1 MAQLTDDCF
10 AFSGPLLR
18 LSDMER
24 LIGER
29 VVPVSEVE
37 SVPLRSARGR
47 VAASDVTA
55 PVDLPPFDNS
65 AVDGYA
71 VRHADLDSAGD
82 TVLKVA
88 GRLTAGARAQLSL
101 GPKQA
106 VRIFTGAAMPKG
118 ADTVFMQEDVT
129 VQKTEQGDSV
139 IVPKGLKLGANRRL
153 AGEDVP
159 AGRIVVPAGTV
170 LEAQHIALLAA
181 LGLTEIAVRR
191 RLKVAIFSTGDEV
204 VEPGAKRGGAAIFDA
219 NRYLLSALLE
229 RLGAVVTDL
238 GILPDDPDELSRALA
253 KAAVWHDLVITSG
266 GVSTG
271 EADHVRS
278 AVERI
283 GNLVFWRVAIK
294 PGRPVAMGVIRAAP
308 RKDRAAHS
316 GAAFVGLPGNPVA
329 VFVTFVRVVKPLLF
343 QLAGARPQKL
353 TPLPV
358 RAAFAYKK
366 KKDRKEYVR
375 VALRLADDG
384 QYEAVKHPQDGAG
397 ILTSLTETDGLLEF
411 PEDVTAI
418 EPGTRVGFLS
428 YAALMG

>member
-10 AFSGPLLR
+10 AFSGPLLS
-18 LSDMER
+18 LEAMER

-29 VVPVSEVE
+29 ISPVGENERVA
-37 SVPLRSARGR
+37 LRDARSR
-47 VAASDVTA
+47 VAAADVSA

-71 VRHADLDSAGD
+71 VRHADLDPAGE
-82 TVLKVA
+82 TTLTVA
-88 GRLTAGARAQLSL
+88 GRIAAGARPDL
-101 GPKQA
+101 GLKPGQA
-106 VRIFTGAAMPKG
+106 IRIFTGAPMPAG
-118 ADTVFMQEDVT
+118 ADTVFMQEDVRAEGERVT
-129 VQKTEQGDSV
+129 V
-139 IVPKGLKLGANRRL
+139 PAGLQLGANRRL

-159 AGRIVVPAGTV
+159 AGRVVLPAGTM
-170 LEAQHIALLAA
+170 LEAQHIALAAA
-181 LGLTEIAVRR
+181 LGLTELSVRR

-204 VEPGAKRGGAAIFDA
+204 VEPGAPRGAAAIYDA
-219 NRYLLSALLE
+219 NRYLLRALLE

-238 GILPDDPDELSRALA
+238 GILADEPTELARALA
-253 KAAVWHDLVITSG
+253 KAAAWHDLVITSG

-283 GNLVFWRVAIK
+283 GSLVFWRVAIK

-308 RKDRAAHS
+308 RKDYAAHS

-329 VFVTFVRVVKPLLF
+329 VFVTFVRVVKPLL
-343 QLAGARPQKL
+343 LRLSGALPQKL
-353 TPLPV
+353 LPLPV

-366 KKDRKEYVR
+366 KKDRREYVR
-375 VALRLADDG
+375 VALRRGSDG
-384 QYEAVKHPQDGAG
+384 EIEAVKHPQDGAG

-418 EPGTRVGFLS
+418 TPGDRVGFLS
-428 YAALMG
+428 YAALIG